1 MKIEMYQKKQIFKHP
16 SVYNIN
22 EIYVNDKVKK
32 TKESHYYKTNINT
45 NDINISNIF
54 EKISKE
60 KWVEYE

>member
-32 TKESHYYKTNINT
+32 TKE
-45 NDINISNIF
+45 
-54 EKISKE
+54 
-60 KWVEYE
+60 